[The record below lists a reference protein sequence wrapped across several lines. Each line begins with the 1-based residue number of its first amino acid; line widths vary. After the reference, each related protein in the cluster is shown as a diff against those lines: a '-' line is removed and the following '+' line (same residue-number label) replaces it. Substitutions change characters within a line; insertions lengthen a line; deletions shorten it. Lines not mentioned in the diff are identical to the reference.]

1 MIQYTGRSGDD
12 DPVATTATAATNDE
26 LLTRHVVEKSVQECL
41 TKVNLTSPYFRLR
54 LSTKEEEDTE
64 TIMRL
69 VRGLAVY
76 EKELDNVHVTAD
88 DYRRDGGSD
97 EPLFYS
103 VLLED
108 TAEPATHGK
117 PPYCCGMFVL
127 YFGYEL
133 GKGRFLYLED
143 LFLEEA
149 YRKLGGGSLAMK
161 TLAEM
166 SLGLGCQNFYWVALD
181 WNTPALNL
189 YEKIGAKVQE
199 GVVIARYT
207 NEILREFA
215 KSQG

>member
-41 TKVNLTSPYFRLR
+41 TEVNLTSPHFRLR
-54 LSTKEEEDTE
+54 LSTREEEVTE

-149 YRKLGGGSLAMK
+149 YRKHGGGSLAMK
-161 TLAEM
+161 TLAKCRWLLDVRT
-166 SLGLGCQNFYWVALD
+166 STGLLLTGTL
-181 WNTPALNL
+181 LL
-189 YEKIGAKVQE
+189 
-199 GVVIARYT
+199 
-207 NEILREFA
+207 
-215 KSQG
+215 